1 MAIKQY
7 TASAD
12 TTITN
17 AFKANLTARGVS
29 GNMGQSDVLEVFKIF
44 GQASS
49 GSQELSRVLIKF
61 PIESIVSDRTSNLIP
76 ASGSVKFFLNLYNAK
91 HSTTV
96 PKNYTLSILAAS
108 SSWDEGQGLDMEE
121 YSDYGTA
128 NWIIRQSSSGGGTS
142 SWSTAGGDS
151 YATPAFSQSF
161 INGTEDIS
169 VDVTTLV
176 EQWLTG
182 SKQNDGFLIRLTSSI
197 EASSES
203 YYTKR
208 FFARGTEFFFKRPKI
223 EARWDSVRRDNR
235 GLFYASSSASD
246 SNINTIY
253 LYNVVRG
260 QLRNIPTVSTGN
272 IYVRVYDDP
281 ISGSILTTS
290 QNPVTGGWVS
300 TGVYSASFALETTAS
315 EVFDRWFN
323 SALTTCY
330 HTGSITI
337 DQYEAQDYDVTNNYV
352 ISLINGKP
360 NYTTSERAR
369 FRFFIRNKDW
379 NPTIYT
385 VATSE
390 VPTLTIESASYK
402 IVRASDNTRAI
413 DYGTGSTLHTM
424 LSYDVSGNYFDLDM
438 SVLEP
443 DYKYQI
449 YLSFFDSQTNSW
461 KEQKQSFNFRVAEN
475 ES

>member
-29 GNMGQSDVLEVFKIF
+29 ANMGQSDILEVFKIF

-197 EASSES
+197 EASFES

-223 EARWDSVRRDNR
+223 EARWDSARRDNR

-246 SNINTIY
+246 SNINTIF

-281 ISGSILTTS
+281 ISGSILTAS

-300 TGVYSASFALETTAS
+300 TGIYSASFALNTTAS

-360 NYTTSERAR
+360 NYATSEGAR

-390 VPTLTIESASYK
+390 MENLTVESASYK
-402 IVRASDNTRAI
+402 IVRASDNTRVI
-413 DYGTGSTLHTM
+413 EYGTGSTLHTIM
-424 LSYDVSGNYFDLDM
+424 SYDVSGNYFDLDM
-438 SVLEP
+438 SILEP

-461 KEQKQSFNFRVAEN
+461 KEQKQSFNFRVVEN

>member
-449 YLSFFDSQTNSW
+449 YLSFFNSQTNSW